1 MHILKRHAFSCL
13 AAVAASLVA
22 ASPSTAQSSN
32 VDLYFPTG
40 EESSS
45 LLMIRAEAPPEVR
58 VGQQFEYN
66 LTVRNIT
73 ENVTLEDI
81 RIRHDGS
88 EYVSVEGSQVGQ
100 QGQQA
105 QNQGQGQQAQNQG
118 QQAQRQGGDN
128 ANVPVEERPQ
138 GQQAQQAQQGQG
150 HEGHQGQQGQQGQ
163 GQQGQGEGIQIG
175 ELTPGQGKTVRI
187 RAVAEQEGNAGV
199 CFRVAYTPTVCLVT
213 RITKPEIQVTKA
225 VPERADICQP
235 LRFRYTVTNTGTA
248 DVQNVVVSDDLP
260 DGLQVEGGEAAIR
273 REIGNLPAG
282 ETEEFDVELC
292 ALRTGRF
299 TSRAVAQS
307 GELRAQSNSPTTQV
321 VAARLSTEL
330 EGPDAQY
337 LNQPATYRV
346 TVRNDGDGPALDT
359 VLEVDVDERTRL
371 IRTSRT
377 SLNSVD
383 PKQADD
389 RTLTWAIGTL
399 EPGQET
405 AVSFTVNLNRVP
417 QGAEAR
423 QPQGEQA
430 QQGQQ
435 SEGSESYR
443 FRHVAEVTSR
453 CADAEMCADEEVRKY
468 ASASANLDVEL
479 VTLPALLLELVDRYD
494 QVTVGENVD
503 YVLTVINQGSGADN
517 NVQLTVTLP
526 DSLEYVSADGKTQ
539 AQNDGQAVTFQPIE
553 TLAPGEEARYEIIAK
568 ANRAGQI
575 STNAELT
582 SDFLQVPAREAE
594 PTVLIGGEGATTTRS
609 SNDQGQ
615 GQNNNQ
621 GQGNNNQG
629 QGNNQ
634 NQGNNN
640 QGSGDTKKGDN

>member
-1 MHILKRHAFSCL
+1 MHILKRTAFACL
-13 AAVAASLVA
+13 AATSASLMA
-22 ASPSTAQSSN
+22 AAPSSAQSSN

-40 EESSS
+40 EESTS
-45 LLMIRAEAPPEVR
+45 LLMMRAEAPPEVR

-73 ENVTLEDI
+73 ENVTLEDV

-88 EYVSVEGSQVGQ
+88 EAVSVEDSQVGQ
-100 QGQQA
+100 QGEQA
-105 QNQGQGQQAQNQG
+105 QQGQGQD
-118 QQAQRQGGDN
+118 QGGNN

-138 GQQAQQAQQGQG
+138 GQHGEQGHQQG
-150 HEGHQGQQGQQGQ
+150 EQGQNRSQGQ
-163 GQQGQGEGIQIG
+163 GIQIG
-175 ELTPGQGKTVRI
+175 ELKPGQGKTIRI

-199 CFRVAYTPTVCLVT
+199 CFRVAYTPTICLVT

-235 LRFRYTVTNTGTA
+235 LRFRYTVKNTGTA
-248 DVQNVVVSDDLP
+248 DVRNVVVSDDLP
-260 DGLQVEGGEAAIR
+260 DGLQVEGGETAIR

-282 ETEEFDVELC
+282 ESEQFDVELC

-299 TSRAVAQS
+299 SSRAVAQS
-307 GELRAQSNSPTTQV
+307 GELRAQSNSPTTQI

-377 SLNSVD
+377 SLNSID

-389 RTLTWAIGTL
+389 RTLVWEIGTL
-399 EPGQET
+399 EPGEET

-417 QGAEAR
+417 EAAEGG
-423 QPQGEQA
+423 QGENS
-430 QQGQQ
+430 QQ
-435 SEGSESYR
+435 SYS

-503 YVLTVINQGSGADN
+503 YVLTIINQGSGQDT

-526 DSLEYVSADGKTQ
+526 DSLEFVRADGMTE
-539 AQNDGQAVTFQPIE
+539 AQNDGQKVTFQPID
-553 TLAPGEEARYEIIAK
+553 TLAPGEEARYEVVAK

-575 STNAELT
+575 STNAELN

-615 GQNNNQ
+615 GNNN
-621 GQGNNNQG
+621 NNNR
-629 QGNNQ
+629 

-640 QGSGDTKKGDN
+640 QGSGDKKDDN